1 MRMLTGLAELC
12 AYFLR
17 GGKKMKIY
25 LTAELL
31 FDEVKISYFKN
42 KLYLC
47 RKFKDHIWMIR
58 YLFT

>member
-1 MRMLTGLAELC
+1 MEIFTGLAELC

-31 FDEVKISYFKN
+31 PFSYLSACYFPKIYDLCSFK
-42 KLYLC
+42 K
-47 RKFKDHIWMIR
+47 
-58 YLFT
+58 

>member
-1 MRMLTGLAELC
+1 MEIFTGLAELC

-31 FDEVKISYFKN
+31 GTKFSSLKLNK

-47 RKFKDHIWMIR
+47 KKI
-58 YLFT
+58 